1 MIHLLFHVPLYS
13 YEVKEWDR
21 KKKALLSR
29 VNKTDFDYW
38 GANTFQTDRHNDTNR
53 YALDFEGIFSE
64 ELSEF
69 KKDIEATHLTVTDI
83 WTLKYTRKF
92 ENHCPHNHS
101 STGYTGLMYLEYD
114 DKVHTPTRF
123 IGPWNDPVSD
133 RTLLASVPQPQV
145 GMMYIWPSVLIHY
158 AEAMQTNKLRMVTSW
173 DMEVA

>member
-1 MIHLLFHVPLYS
+1 MINALFLVPLYF
-13 YEVKEWDR
+13 YEIKEWDR

-29 VNKTDFDYW
+29 VNKSNFGYLH
-38 GANTFQTDRHNDTNR
+38 ANTFQTDRGNEKNR
-53 YALDFEGIFSE
+53 YALDFEGIFRE
-64 ELSEF
+64 ELDQF
-69 KKDIEATHLTVTDI
+69 KEEAGLNYYRVSDI
-83 WTLKYTRKF
+83 WTLKYTKKN
-92 ENHCPHNHS
+92 ENHCPHNHK

-133 RTLLASVPQPQV
+133 RTLLASVPKPQV